1 MPDLIGQWLNDFPKT
16 DLRLLSMFGIGV
28 HWWILQYTI
37 GLSLTAVL
45 FELWY
50 LLKRDEKF
58 KEMAKTFSKAVA
70 IAFAVGAGTGTLSEF
85 GLVLLWPNLI
95 VLVGKYFF
103 YPLYLEIFAFI
114 AETVFVYMYFYSWDK
129 VKEWFHLFIGVLAT
143 FGAFLSALLIIA
155 VNTLMQM
162 PPGLIPTYDPTT
174 GIWSEP
180 RFNLY
185 LPDGSSAVLSSSQV
199 RDVMLNNP
207 ETFNAILFA
216 TVKKIGVIGIVLY
229 LPGVIP
235 SFLHGLIAAI
245 LVSQYTILGAYAWW
259 YLKTDDE
266 NRKNYYLDGLKF
278 VSFLTLVFI
287 ALQGLVG
294 DLLGK
299 IVAKYNPEKLAAIE
313 GTSETIISIPRL
325 MGLEWLVKILTYGDP
340 NAKLPNYDTIPIDWR
355 PPLFIHYVYYTK
367 IGLAILLGLNSL
379 ILVLFWFVL
388 KREIPKFLIKLNVL
402 TPFIAHIVSTFGW
415 GVREVGRKPWTV
427 YGLLKVDEAATP
439 MALSPLLTL
448 GIIIYIFA
456 VGFGLLYVVYRVF
469 VKR

>member
-28 HWWILQYTI
+28 HWWILQYTL

-45 FELWY
+45 FEIWY
-50 LLKRDEKF
+50 LLRKNEKF

-70 IAFAVGAGTGTLSEF
+70 IVFAVGAGTGTLSEF

-103 YPLYLEIFAFI
+103 FPLYLEVFAFI
-114 AETVFVYMYFYSWDK
+114 AETVFVYLYFYSWDK
-129 VKEWFHLFIGVLAT
+129 VKEWFHLLIGILAA
-143 FGAFLSALLIIA
+143 FGAILSALLIIA

-162 PPGLIPTYDPTT
+162 PPGLVPSYDPTA
-174 GIWSEP
+174 GVWSEP
-180 RFNLY
+180 SFNLY
-185 LPDGSSAVLSSSQV
+185 LPDGSSAILTSSQV
-199 RDVMLNNP
+199 RDVMFGDP
-207 ETFNAILFA
+207 ETFDAILFA
-216 TVKKIGVIGIVLY
+216 TVKKVGILGIVLY
-229 LPGVIP
+229 IPGVLP
-235 SFLHGLIAAI
+235 SFLHGSIAAI
-245 LVSQYTILGAYAWW
+245 LVSQYTILGAYAWR
-259 YLKTDDE
+259 YLRTDEDAE
-266 NRKNYYLDGLKF
+266 REYYHLGLKF
-278 VSFLTLVFI
+278 TSILTLIFI

-294 DLLGK
+294 DILGK

-313 GTSETIISIPRL
+313 GTSETITSIPRL
-325 MGLEWLVKILTYGDP
+325 LGLEWLVKILTYGDP
-340 NAKLPNYDTIPIDWR
+340 NAKLPNYDLIPPEWR

-379 ILVLFWFVL
+379 ILVLFWFIL
-388 KREIPKFLIKLNVL
+388 KKEVPRFLIKLNVL
-402 TPFIAHIVSTFGW
+402 APIIAHIVSTFGW

-439 MALSPLLTL
+439 MALSPLLVW

-469 VKR
+469 IKK